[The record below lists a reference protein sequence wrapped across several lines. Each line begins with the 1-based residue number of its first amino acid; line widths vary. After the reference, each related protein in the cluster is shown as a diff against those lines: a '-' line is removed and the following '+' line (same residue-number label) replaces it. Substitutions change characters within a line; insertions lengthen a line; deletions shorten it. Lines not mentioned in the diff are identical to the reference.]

1 MEIFPNAVLDLLQS
15 RPQTAALYTL
25 YFLRNRTAI
34 RRTVYFVRPTKA
46 YAPFISADLIL
57 WKKGIRQIVYLQM
70 WKMYCYFFAAAV

>member
-57 WKKGIRQIVYLQM
+57 
-70 WKMYCYFFAAAV
+70 